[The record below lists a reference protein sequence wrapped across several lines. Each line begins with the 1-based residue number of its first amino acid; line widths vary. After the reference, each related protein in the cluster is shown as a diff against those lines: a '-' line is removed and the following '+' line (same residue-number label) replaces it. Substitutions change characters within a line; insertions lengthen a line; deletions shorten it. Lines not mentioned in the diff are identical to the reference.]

1 MKRCIDCLYKF
12 SCGKANSKIVC
23 DRYTKVH
30 GTVTRLEEKDKDSYK
45 FAKMEE
51 KKNGIWNKN
60 KIFTHRSK
68 RYS

>member
-51 KKNGIWNKN
+51 QDEKK
-60 KIFTHRSK
+60 
-68 RYS
+68 